1 MNKYLILTV
10 AAAFALA
17 GNAQD
22 FDNAPTVKI
31 DNDDAHFTI
40 GARMMADAAY
50 YHSDYTPVKSG
61 ASLTDARIRTSM
73 SYKDWYFYADFDFS
87 GGKFT
92 QKNIFMQYSTEDKNN
107 GVHAIKAG
115 YYNDPATMARNTS
128 LGSYH
133 FISRPAP
140 TYALQEGRELGIT
153 YKYRNKRF
161 FANQGVFAE
170 NKYND
175 QEAGCQGVT
184 VSGRWLYYITN
195 KADETFHVGV
205 SGRYGHIGTGTV
217 YNNTL
222 KRNLTL
228 SSSLETYVDDNE
240 EFLCAD
246 MPWASDAYNAG
257 VEALYRNRKFFA
269 RGEYMFKYVTKSRD
283 DQTLF
288 EQNLGSIDSW
298 GSLASWQS
306 GNPLDD
312 NKFLGG
318 YVEAGTLI
326 FGGPYTYNSE
336 DAILGG
342 LAPKSLEL
350 VARYSYTG
358 LNDIVDGEY
367 YYQGRDQY
375 YPNGNIA
382 DWPSTS
388 KSIGGG
394 RLHSFTLGS
403 NYSVNKF
410 VQLMFS
416 YTYSNL
422 QRDKYPEDKNFH
434 EAQARVQ
441 FTF

>member
-1 MNKYLILTV
+1 MKRQILL
-10 AAAFALA
+10 AAAAVLALS
-17 GNAQD
+17 GHAQD
-22 FDNAPTVKI
+22 FDSDPTVKI
-31 DNDDAHFTI
+31 DNNDAHFTI

-61 ASLTDARIRTSM
+61 AALVDARIRTSM
-73 SYKDWYFYADFDFS
+73 SYEDWYFYADFDFS
-87 GGKFT
+87 GGKFS
-92 QKNIFMQYSTEDKNN
+92 QKNIFLQYSKEDKHD
-107 GVHAIKAG
+107 GKHTIKAG

-140 TYALQEGRELGIT
+140 SYALQEGRELGIT
-153 YKYRNKRF
+153 YKYRNKKV

-170 NKYND
+170 NNYND
-175 QEAGCQGVT
+175 QEDGYQGVT
-184 VSGRWLYYITN
+184 LSGRWLYYLVN
-195 KADETFHVGV
+195 NADETFHVGV
-205 SGRYGHIGTGTV
+205 SGRYAHIGTGTV

-228 SSSLETYVDDNE
+228 STALETYVDPND

-246 MPWASDAYNAG
+246 MPWASNTYNIGA
-257 VEALYRNRKFFA
+257 EALYRNKKFFA
-269 RGEYMFKYVTKSRD
+269 RGEYMYKYVTKSRD

-288 EQNLGSIDSW
+288 EANLGTIDSW
-298 GSLASWQS
+298 GSLASWRA
-306 GNPLDD
+306 GNPLGD
-312 NKFLGG
+312 NKFSGG
-318 YVEAGTLI
+318 YVEAGAILS
-326 FGGPYTYNSE
+326 GGSYSYNQD

-394 RLHSFTLGS
+394 RLHAVTLGA
-403 NYSVNKF
+403 NYSVNKY
-410 VQLMFS
+410 VQLMLS

>member
-1 MNKYLILTV
+1 MKKYLILPVV
-10 AAAFALA
+10 AALALA

-22 FDNAPTVKI
+22 FDNKPTVKI
-31 DNDDAHFTI
+31 DNNDVHFTV

-50 YHSDYTPVKSG
+50 YHSDFTPVKSG
-61 ASLTDARIRTSM
+61 AAITDARIRTSL
-73 SYKDWYFYADFDFS
+73 SYQDWYFYADFGFAD
-87 GGKFT
+87 GKFS
-92 QKNIFMQYSTEDKNN
+92 QKNLFLQYSKEDNN
-107 GVHAIKAG
+107 GGTHAIKAG
-115 YYNDPATMARNTS
+115 YYNDPASMARNTS

-140 TYALQEGRELGIT
+140 SQALQEGRELGIT
-153 YKYRNKRF
+153 YKYRNDKF

-175 QEAGCQGVT
+175 QEEGYQGVT
-184 VSGRWLYYITN
+184 VSGRWLYYPINTD
-195 KADETFHVGV
+195 KETFHVGV
-205 SGRYGHIGTGTV
+205 SGRYGHIGTGTL

-228 SSSLETYVDDNE
+228 SSSLETYVDDTD

-246 MPWASDAYNAG
+246 MPWASDAYNVGA
-257 VEALYRNRKFFA
+257 EALYRNEKFFA
-269 RGEYMFKYVTKSRD
+269 RGEFMFKYVTKDRD

-288 EQNLGSIDSW
+288 EANLGSIDSW
-298 GSLASWQS
+298 GSLASWQA
-306 GNPLDD
+306 GNPIGD
-312 NKFLGG
+312 NKYFGG
-318 YVEAGTLI
+318 YIEAGGLI
-326 FGGPYTYNSE
+326 FGGPYTYNRG

-375 YPNGNIA
+375 YPDGNIA

-394 RLHSFTLGS
+394 RLHAVTLGA

-410 VQLMFS
+410 VQLMLS

-434 EAQARVQ
+434 EVQARLQ

>member
-1 MNKYLILTV
+1 MKRQILLAV
-10 AAAFALA
+10 VAAFAFA
-17 GNAQD
+17 SNAQD
-22 FDNAPTVKI
+22 FDSDPTVKI
-31 DNDDAHFTI
+31 DNNDAHFTI

-61 ASLTDARIRTSM
+61 ASLVDARIRTSM
-73 SYKDWYFYADFDFS
+73 SYQDWYFYADFDFS
-87 GGKFT
+87 GGKFS
-92 QKNIFMQYSTEDKNN
+92 QKNIFLQYSKEDQHEGK
-107 GVHAIKAG
+107 HTIKAG

-140 TYALQEGRELGIT
+140 SYALQEGRELGIT
-153 YKYRNKRF
+153 YKYRNKKV

-175 QEAGCQGVT
+175 QEDGYQGVT
-184 VSGRWLYYITN
+184 VSGRWLYYFTN
-195 KADETFHVGV
+195 NENETFHVGV

-228 SSSLETYVDDNE
+228 STALETYVDAND

-246 MPWASDAYNAG
+246 MPWASNTYNVG
-257 VEALYRNRKFFA
+257 VEALYRNKKFFA

-298 GSLASWQS
+298 GSLASWRA
-306 GNPLDD
+306 GNPLGD
-312 NKFLGG
+312 NKFSGA
-318 YVEAGTLI
+318 YIEAGAILS
-326 FGGPYTYNSE
+326 GGSYSYNHD

-342 LAPKSLEL
+342 LAPKTLEL

-394 RLHSFTLGS
+394 RLHAITLGA
-403 NYSVNKF
+403 NYAVNKY
-410 VQLMFS
+410 VQLMLS

-441 FTF
+441 FSF